1 MTEAQRIMLR
11 RADEQD
17 VVAAT
22 QLHERLT
29 MKGLVRAGYYRHVHG
44 MVFKLTEKG
53 KRARGQL

>member
-11 RADEQD
+11 RADETG

-22 QLHERLT
+22 QLNERLT
-29 MKGLVRAGYYRHVHG
+29 MKTLVREGYAKHVHG